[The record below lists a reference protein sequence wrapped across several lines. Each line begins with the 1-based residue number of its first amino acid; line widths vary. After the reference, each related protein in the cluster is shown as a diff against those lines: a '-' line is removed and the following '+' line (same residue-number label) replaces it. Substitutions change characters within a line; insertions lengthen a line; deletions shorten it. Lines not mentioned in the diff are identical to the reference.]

1 MPALIENRPVETGLL
16 AHHPSGVGNSAFGA
30 GGHASGVEVF
40 QHNGSEPRGKIK
52 ADPVVPVLAD
62 TGAMGAQGGHTASGL
77 GGIACCP
84 SCGG

>member
-16 AHHPSGVGNSAFGA
+16 AHPPSGVGNSAFGA

-52 ADPVVPVLAD
+52 VDPVVPVLAD
-62 TGAMGAQGGHTASGL
+62 TATRRLALAGRLLPLLRRLSTL
-77 GGIACCP
+77 
-84 SCGG
+84 